1 MFLTCSRKKHELL
14 QNVDKTDSCK
24 PIIVL
29 YKNGKIVARIA
40 GANAPELAAQCE
52 EFMPILEN

>member
-14 QNVDKTDSCK
+14 QNVDKADSCK

-40 GANAPELAAQCE
+40 GANAPELVAQCE